1 MIKGLMLTPPVVGR
15 ISIGSTVER
24 QGRRLPEKDDEFTL
38 TTQVQTRGGWALH
51 PLDGVLRGELHER
64 ALMATGIEVK
74 ELPGT
79 PDAKPRARKK
89 ETAPTRET
97 QETPPPTAAAPH
109 AHTKLRSIPVRLLFN
124 DPGLNLRASYT
135 LFDRVTA
142 RPLCVGDGQHC
153 KRVTHT
159 GVESLPCPAPDHC
172 ALGIEGGCKLFGRFN
187 VRIDHA
193 ANQGDALSTFVL
205 RTTSVNTV
213 RTLMARMRY
222 LHALSGG
229 LLAFLPL
236 ELRLRSKSTAQSHRA
251 PIYYVDLGLRA
262 QMPLGLAVLQ
272 AREEREQARAGG
284 LDLEALERAAREGY
298 ALGLFE
304 ETGED
309 ASAVVQ
315 EFYGQGRDTQAGA
328 QTEQGEQGGSA
339 PQIPGEPQRSE
350 LAAQL
355 EERMRRAQIP
365 PLASPPEGER
375 HG

>member
-15 ISIGSTVER
+15 ISIGRTVER

-51 PLDGVLRGELHER
+51 PLDGVLRGELQER

-74 ELPGT
+74 ELPGA
-79 PDAKPRARKK
+79 PDARPRARKK
-89 ETAPTRET
+89 ETVPTQET
-97 QETPPPTAAAPH
+97 QETAPPTAAAPH

-124 DPGLNLRASYT
+124 DPGLNLRASNT
-135 LFDRVTA
+135 LFDRATA

-159 GVESLPCPAPDHC
+159 GVESLPCPGPEHC

-236 ELRLRSKSTAQSHRA
+236 ELRLRGKSTAQSHRA

-272 AREEREQARAGG
+272 AREEREQARAAG
-284 LDLEALERAAREGY
+284 LDLEALERAACEGY

-315 EFYGQGRDTQAGA
+315 EFYGQEKDTQAGA
-328 QTEQGEQGGSA
+328 ETEQGGSA
-339 PQIPGEPQRSE
+339 PHDMPGEAQRSTE
-350 LAAQL
+350 LAARL
-355 EERMRRAQIP
+355 EERMRRSQIP
-365 PLASPPEGER
+365 PPASPPEGER

>member
-15 ISIGSTVER
+15 ISIGRTVER

-51 PLDGVLRGELHER
+51 PLDGVLRGELQGR

-74 ELPGT
+74 ELPSA

-89 ETAPTRET
+89 ETAPTQET
-97 QETPPPTAAAPH
+97 QETAPPTAADPH

-135 LFDRVTA
+135 LFDRATA

-193 ANQGDALSTFVL
+193 ASQGDALSTFVL

-236 ELRLRSKSTAQSHRA
+236 ELRLRGKSTAQSHRA

-284 LDLEALERAAREGY
+284 LDLEALECAAREGY

-315 EFYGQGRDTQAGA
+315 EFYGQGRDAQAGA
-328 QTEQGEQGGSA
+328 QMEQGGSG
-339 PQIPGEPQRSE
+339 PHDMPGEAQRSTE
-350 LAAQL
+350 LAARL

-365 PLASPPEGER
+365 SLASPPEGEH

>member
-1 MIKGLMLTPPVVGR
+1 MLTPPVVGR
-15 ISIGSTVER
+15 ISIGRTVER

-51 PLDGVLRGELHER
+51 PLDGVLRGELQER

-89 ETAPTRET
+89 EPGQPGT
-97 QETPPPTAAAPH
+97 TPSSPPMGA

-135 LFDRVTA
+135 LFDRATA

-236 ELRLRSKSTAQSHRA
+236 ELRLRGKSTAQSHRA

-298 ALGLFE
+298 AQGLFE

-328 QTEQGEQGGSA
+328 RMEQGEQGEQGGSA

-350 LAAQL
+350 LAARL

-365 PLASPPEGER
+365 PPASPPEGEC